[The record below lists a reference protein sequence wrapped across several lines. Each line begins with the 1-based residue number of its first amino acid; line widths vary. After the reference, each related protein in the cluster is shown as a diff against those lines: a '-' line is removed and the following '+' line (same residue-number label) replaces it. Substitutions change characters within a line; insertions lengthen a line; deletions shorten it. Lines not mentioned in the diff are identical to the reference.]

1 MRNWLE
7 VDLNKLAH
15 NVDTVREILP
25 EGCDLI
31 AVVKANAYGHG
42 EGKIARALEELGVS
56 RFAVASLGEATNIRN
71 EGVSGDVLVLS
82 YVDPKDALEA
92 VRDNITLAVISK
104 EHAMALSDEAKKNN
118 VSIKV
123 HVKLNTGMNRVGFD
137 CCEKEELEE
146 LASIYKL
153 EGLDFTGIF
162 SHFSSSDDLS
172 DGADEYTKLQLERF
186 ENTLEYLKEKNIN
199 VGLRHISNSGGI
211 GKYPNA
217 RFDAVR
223 CGALLYGY
231 NTAVDAPLPVI
242 PIGSWKSVV
251 STVRTLK
258 KGEAVSYSRHYI
270 AKGGEKIATL
280 CVGYAD
286 GYKRALGGKESGNAF
301 VLINGKRCE
310 IVGSICMDQMMVNVT
325 DASVNAGDI
334 AILMSEDL
342 TADELAERAGTCMHD
357 IIACIGPRVERVYKQ
372 LDY

>member
-82 YVDPKDALEA
+82 YVDPKDVLEA
-92 VRDNITLAVISK
+92 ARDNITLAVISK
-104 EHAMALSDEAKKNN
+104 EHAIALSDEAKKNN
-118 VSIKV
+118 VNIKV

-231 NTAVDAPLPVI
+231 NTAVDAPLPVV

-251 STVRTLK
+251 SSVRTLK

>member
-104 EHAMALSDEAKKNN
+104 EHAIALSDEAKKNN

>member
-82 YVDPKDALEA
+82 YVDPKDVLEA
-92 VRDNITLAVISK
+92 ARDNITLAVISK
-104 EHAMALSDEAKKNN
+104 EHAIALSDEAKKNN
-118 VSIKV
+118 VNIKV

-231 NTAVDAPLPVI
+231 NTAVDAPLPVV

-251 STVRTLK
+251 SSVRTLK

-286 GYKRALGGKESGNAF
+286 GYKRALGGKESSNAF